1 MAWYGMALHIS
12 IVGGIRCAIL
22 WNKMAKHMSNNPQK
36 QHSPKILP
44 RPSNIKIHMSIQTCC
59 PIVYNLLRE
68 ISSCFPWL
76 VVLTILKNHG
86 VRQWE
91 GWHPIYIYIIY
102 PYMKWNIKFMFETT
116 NQWLLTIINHHYPIL
131 NQCSKPPTSSLS
143 FKGTS
148 PSRATSAQALLKNA
162 CEILLLLRAIGSVLF
177 GEHRHVPTYGVL
189 ENLPWYRWPI
199 EIDGLPIKN
208 GDFP

>member
-1 MAWYGMALHIS
+1 MPYSETKWPNICPTTRKNNIHQDFAEAKQHQDTHVHTDLLSNCLQLVAWNFQLFS
-12 IVGGIRCAIL
+12 LVGGFNHL
-22 WNKMAKHMSNNPQK
+22 EKSW
-36 QHSPKILP
+36 
-44 RPSNIKIHMSIQTCC
+44 
-59 PIVYNLLRE
+59 
-68 ISSCFPWL
+68 SSSMGRM
-76 VVLTILKNHG
+76 TSH
-86 VRQWE
+86 
-91 GWHPIYIYIIY
+91 IYIIY

-148 PSRATSAQALLKNA
+148 PSRATSAQALPKNA